1 MEESSSSEEEESP
14 PPAKTPVNK
23 KPAGFQKNPTKFNVN
38 ESDSDLDGGD
48 ENETC
53 TLSEEES
60 DIKRDKTYAAW
71 FAKHEHELSPE
82 SWLSYVHCLFFR
94 SRAFILNAHTISSYT
109 HICEQTFVYCVCDV
123 HLS

>member
-1 MEESSSSEEEESP
+1 MEESASSEEEESP
-14 PPAKTPVNK
+14 PPAKAPVNK

-38 ESDSDLDGGD
+38 ESDSDLDGDD
-48 ENETC
+48 EHDTL

-109 HICEQTFVYCVCDV
+109 HICEQTFVYYVCDV